1 MQFEVYRGAI
11 TYMSTTSVE
20 AVPFE
25 SIISMTRAGYKF
37 RLDGRTVSMSYM
49 QEWKKKLDAEAKT
62 AKASKLNMSA
72 ASNANP
78 EHVETIKS
86 DEQEIDN
93 AVSVEADVE
102 VDLTSGSLTCVVE
115 DDVAEPVAV
124 AAKVTEP
131 KQKKTR
137 ATKKVKCNETGVIY
151 NSMSEAGRALSIDPA
166 SISYAVA
173 NNKAAKGYTF
183 QIVTD

>member
-1 MQFEVYRGAI
+1 MTFEVYKGAI
-11 TYMSTTSVE
+11 TYMSTTSID
-20 AVPFE
+20 AVPFD

-62 AKASKLNMSA
+62 AKASKLDTSA
-72 ASNANP
+72 ASKSTP
-78 EHVETIKS
+78 EHVETIES

-93 AVSVEADVE
+93 DISVDEDVE
-102 VDLTSGSLTCVVE
+102 VDLASGSLTCVVE

-137 ATKKVKCNETGVIY
+137 ATKKVKCIETGVIY
-151 NSMSEAGRALSIDPA
+151 NSMSEAGRALGIDPA

-173 NNKAAKGYTF
+173 NNKATKGYTF
-183 QIVTD
+183 QIVID